1 LIFFSII
8 FAIMGHQKS
17 MPALFEERLLF
28 YRERGSR
35 AYGPLAY
42 WSTSVI
48 LSLPLVVINILVYS
62 IIVYPIAGLN
72 SDSGRFEVFFAT
84 LLMCSA
90 SGLFCCRML
99 AALSPTEQSAINLFP
114 VTIYFLMAFS
124 GFGIYLPQMQ
134 NWLAVWAPY
143 ASFIRWAF
151 QVIKS
156 FD

>member
-1 LIFFSII
+1 
-8 FAIMGHQKS
+8 MH
-17 MPALFEERLLF
+17 
-28 YRERGSR
+28 
-35 AYGPLAY
+35 
-42 WSTSVI
+42 TDV
-48 LSLPLVVINILVYS
+48 LVYS

-72 SDSGRFEVFFAT
+72 SDSGRFEVVFFAT

-134 NWLAVWAPY
+134 NWLAVWAPMPPSFAGLSRLSSRSIDQY
-143 ASFIRWAF
+143 FIPSLLTFAYNCASSPSPPPPSFIRLDC
-151 QVIKS
+151 IIGT
-156 FD
+156 DP